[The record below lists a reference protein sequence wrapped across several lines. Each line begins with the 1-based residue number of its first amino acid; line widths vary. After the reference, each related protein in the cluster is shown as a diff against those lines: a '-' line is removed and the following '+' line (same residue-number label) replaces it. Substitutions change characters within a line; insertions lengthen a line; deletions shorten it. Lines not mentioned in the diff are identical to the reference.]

1 MSQQFVM
8 VTVADRRR
16 LVRLSDVREIVS
28 LMALADVDGCRG
40 RCRGMANLRGEMV
53 PVFDLAGPD
62 ARLSPS
68 RVIIMARVDG
78 HTVGL
83 VVDDVQDVVSVAD
96 DQVAER
102 PAGGGGSV
110 TVVRMENEILGV
122 LEPADAIRET

>member
-1 MSQQFVM
+1 MPQQFVM

-28 LMALADVDGCRG
+28 LMALADVDGRRG

-53 PVFDLAGPD
+53 PVFDLAGSD

-68 RVIIMARVDG
+68 RVIIMACVEG

-83 VVDDVQDVVSVAD
+83 LVDDVQDVVSVAD

-110 TVVRMENEILGV
+110 TLVRMENEILGV